1 MANFCMHCGSPL
13 EEGQVCS
20 CPAAQAAAHQPYT
33 QPQQPQAP
41 YQQPYQPQQPQAPKA
56 PSPVGSAFKNLLPFL
71 KAYLRSPVKATR
83 SAVAQNDIILAVILL
98 CFQLIAAGL
107 VMFSFLYKICSTVK
121 DFALSAMGLA
131 GLSGGFFGSGPSIS
145 PSFFLS
151 LIYGILAAAIA
162 IVIFGVLIFVIA
174 KIVKTNCSIKDVLI
188 ACGANSMFV
197 TVLLVVTFLLFFVS
211 FTLGFIFFLLSMLTW
226 ICLGIPTV
234 QALGTGTETGK
245 FWISYIVVVLV
256 ALLAGGWISSKFC
269 GLSVRSIKISYAG
282 ESVKV
287 GQMIDGMGGLD
298 MNDLL
303 EDMMDSI
310 F

>member
-20 CPAAQAAAHQPYT
+20 CPAAQAAAHQQYT

-71 KAYLRSPVKATR
+71 KAYLRSPVRATR
-83 SAVAQNDIILAVILL
+83 SAVGQNDLILAIILL

-121 DFALSAMGLA
+121 DFALSAMGLG
-131 GLSGGFFGSGPSIS
+131 GLSGGLFSSGPSIS
-145 PSFFLS
+145 PSFFMS
-151 LIYGILAAAIA
+151 LIFGILAAAIA
-162 IVIFGVLIFVIA
+162 IVIFGLLIFAIA
-174 KIVKTNCSIKDVLI
+174 KIMKTNCSIKDVLI

-197 TVLLVVTFLLFFVS
+197 TILLVVTFLLFFVS
-211 FTLGFIFFLLSMLTW
+211 FTLGFIFFILSMLTW

-234 QALGTGTETGK
+234 QALGTSAESGK

-256 ALLAGGWISSKFC
+256 ALLVGGWIGGKFF
-269 GLSVRSIKISYAG
+269 GLSVGAIKISYG
-282 ESVKV
+282 NQSVSV
-287 GQMIDGMGGLD
+287 NQMIDGIGGLD
-298 MNDLL
+298 VEDLL